1 MQLPTSPT
9 TTSPSNIVQAQPRF
23 RIDGTGPVS
32 QRSITPVTTS
42 ATALMAQGSAA
53 TDAVRGVLRLVEDAA
68 GGAAA
73 SARVDVN
80 GVALAFTPHGHA
92 TNVFAAHADEDPA
105 FGAEYRAATP
115 AGQRQLAQELHAE
128 AMRTASGGEAMVTSG
143 WVNLAATASRGLLG
157 AASGAASSDEAAL
170 AIRIA
175 RHEAQ
180 HLADDS
186 KPSLDE
192 DGTRG
197 LREALAEA
205 HSTRLPQLQRAR
217 ALLGLDQVVSDA
229 SLHGAIANRPYRE
242 YEADLA
248 SLLQRAGI
256 DPVGPVSGALLAKP
270 SNEVADTLAN
280 GIARH
285 SGASVEQARAQI
297 AAAFADSAH
306 GH

>member
-1 MQLPTSPT
+1 MQLPSSPT
-9 TTSPSNIVQAQPRF
+9 TTPSSNIVQAQPRF

-42 ATALMAQGSAA
+42 ASALMAQGSAA
-53 TDAVRGVLRLVEDAA
+53 SDAVRGVLRLVEDAA

-80 GVALAFTPHGHA
+80 GVALAFTPQGHA
-92 TNVFAAHADEDPA
+92 TNVFAAHADEDPT

-115 AGQRQLAQELHAE
+115 AGQRVLANELFNE

-143 WVNLAATASRGLLG
+143 WVNLAGTASRGLLG
-157 AASGAASSDEAAL
+157 AASGAVSSDQAAL

-186 KPSLDE
+186 TPGLDE
-192 DGTRG
+192 AGTRG

-217 ALLGLDQVVSDA
+217 GLLGLDRVVSDA
-229 SLHGAIANRPYRE
+229 SLQGAIANRPYRE

-248 SLLQRAGI
+248 TLLQHAGI
-256 DPVGPVSGALLAKP
+256 DPVGAASSALLAKP
-270 SNEVADTLAN
+270 SNEVADTLAT
-280 GIARH
+280 GIARR
-285 SGASVEQARAQI
+285 SGTDVEQARAQI
-297 AAAFADSAH
+297 AAVFADTGH